1 LIRTKSIYE
10 PKEKKD
16 GLLSKDDN
24 NLKENIKNKGKK
36 IYKKYPKLRPFVNLL
51 RKRPQKIPKFSGG
64 GLSTEHEHAW
74 VGEFEGKIFLKTAED
89 VKQNFKLPKEMGFY
103 PSQVDEFLWRGW
115 FISYAI
121 RHAIKF
127 SNPKEYN
134 FADFGAGF
142 GLTSFFAL
150 REISGNENVGNRF
163 SMHLYDSW
171 EPMNKKFLLESEL
184 GQEGKYGYHS
194 IDWIKHN
201 LIKFEKNLVYHIG
214 FIPDSFKKEPSNP
227 DSLVYLHIDI
237 NSAKPTLDTLEM
249 IYPRLVSGGV
259 IVFDDYGWGGYSDTK
274 KVVDDFF
281 HDKSGIVLKLP
292 TGQAL
297 YFHH

>member
-1 LIRTKSIYE
+1 
-10 PKEKKD
+10 
-16 GLLSKDDN
+16 
-24 NLKENIKNKGKK
+24 LKQNIKNKGRE
-36 IYKKYPKLRPFVNLL
+36 ILKKYPSLRPYVNFIR
-51 RKRPQKIPKFSGG
+51 RKKSHPNTFSGG

-74 VGEFEGKIFLKTAED
+74 VGEFEGEIFLKAISD
-89 VKQNFKLPKEMGFY
+89 VKQNFKFPQETGLD
-103 PSQVDEFLWRGW
+103 SHQLDEFLWRGW
-115 FISYAI
+115 FISYAV

-150 REISGNENVGNRF
+150 REISGNENIGNRY

-171 EPMNKKFLLESEL
+171 KPMRKEFLLEGEL
-184 GQEGKYGYHS
+184 SQEGKYGYHS
-194 IDWIKHN
+194 IDSIKHN
-201 LIKFEKNLVYHIG
+201 LNEFEKNLVYHIG
-214 FIPDSFKKEPSNP
+214 FIPDSLKKKPSNP

-237 NSAKPTLDTLEM
+237 NSAKPTLAVLEM
-249 IYPRLVSGGV
+249 VYPHLVSGGV
-259 IVFDDYGWGGYSDTK
+259 IVFDDYGWRGYPDTK
-274 KVVDDFF
+274 KVVDNFF

-292 TGQAL
+292 TGQAI